1 MSKIIGVT
9 VGTPTSPSKMEEELK
24 PVKTVNGVAPDE
36 NGNVNVAGGS
46 GAMPAS
52 DIFRQNMALD
62 YGYDAET
69 GTSYTAIRVYKTKTD
84 GSLQYPFVFA
94 PNGSGT
100 PILSG
105 LGVATNYGFPLT
117 INAGCGGTFGSPNGT
132 LIQNGV
138 VIQQGPTEQHP
149 TALPLT
155 IDNNGD
161 LWYADADADAET
173 MVESGIVSAVC
184 GFMPIIR
191 DYEAVPNTEWPS
203 GIDHYTQQA
212 QRQIIG
218 QYANGDYAI
227 ITCEGRGFANS
238 PGWTIAQAQSICISL
253 GLKFAYNLDGG
264 GSTSVVIGKKQLNL
278 IYEGATG
285 RKVPAFIVFNG
296 GTVAP
301 ETTVPDEPDIPD
313 EPDEPD
319 KPDAPIELPD
329 GYTLLEYAEVD
340 GRQYANSGIP
350 ENTDIS
356 VEYAFAPNQGNGI
369 NSAGHILSSAN
380 IYAPYLRYTADGT
393 RNVIA
398 QRFGNQQKVDY
409 VFADNTKYTIK
420 AYLDGTDDI
429 FVNDSL
435 ALKCAKGDATLSA
448 SNMLYLFAYGGNP
461 NETRFRAS
469 GKFYYMKVYDAN
481 GELIR
486 YFVPCANSSAV
497 VGLFDIVNEV
507 FYRSI
512 SGVDFIYSGN
522 LPEPDVDEDDT
533 YVYPESI
540 NVPRGAYINTGIPE
554 TQLYSCEY
562 KAFNA
567 DLAYSDS
574 PYTTGHILS
583 SANTYYTFLKR
594 DGALGNAAILGKFK
608 GSQGSE
614 RKTIMLVPYVIKTE
628 YDGTTVVS
636 SKDGEVIHTVTVGT
650 TAVESNTFYLFTYGG
665 SPSSENYAFTGT
677 FYYLKLT
684 DISGNLVHNYKPA
697 KRKSDNVY
705 GVLDTVT
712 NVFCGSD
719 TAIAFTGT

>member
-9 VGTPTSPSKMEEELK
+9 VGTPTSPSKMEEALK
-24 PVKTVNGVAPDE
+24 PVKTVNGVSPDE

-46 GAMPAS
+46 GAMSDS

-191 DYEAVPNTEWPS
+191 DYEAVPDTEWPS
-203 GIDHYTQQA
+203 GIDHYTAQA

-238 PGWTIAQAQSICISL
+238 PGWTIAQAQSIGIKL

-264 GSTSVVIGKKQLNL
+264 GSTSVVVGKKQLNM

-313 EPDEPD
+313 EPDEP
-319 KPDAPIELPD
+319 IELPD
-329 GYTLLEYAEVD
+329 GYTLLDYVEVN
-340 GRQYANSGIP
+340 GSQYVNSGIP
-350 ENTDIS
+350 ETTDIG

-380 IYAPYLRYTADGT
+380 IYTPYLRYQETGVRDI
-393 RNVIA
+393 IA
-398 QRFGNQQKVDY
+398 QRFGNQQKVNY
-409 VFADNTKYTIK
+409 AFVDNTKYTVK
-420 AYLDGTDDI
+420 AYMDGTDGI
-429 FVNDSL
+429 YVNGVL
-435 ALKCAKGDATLSA
+435 VGACAKGDATLSA
-448 SNMLYLFAYGGNP
+448 TNMLYLFAYGGNLAT
-461 NETRFRAS
+461 TRFRAS
-469 GKFYYMKVYDAN
+469 GKFYYMKIYDADV
-481 GELIR
+481 EVIR
-486 YFVPCANSSAV
+486 HFVPCANPANV
-497 VGLFDIVNEV
+497 AGLYDIINEV
-507 FYRSI
+507 FYSSA
-512 SGVDFIYSGN
+512 SGVDFISG
-522 LPEPDVDEDDT
+522 V
-533 YVYPESI
+533 
-540 NVPRGAYINTGIPE
+540 
-554 TQLYSCEY
+554 
-562 KAFNA
+562 
-567 DLAYSDS
+567 
-574 PYTTGHILS
+574 
-583 SANTYYTFLKR
+583 
-594 DGALGNAAILGKFK
+594 
-608 GSQGSE
+608 
-614 RKTIMLVPYVIKTE
+614 
-628 YDGTTVVS
+628 
-636 SKDGEVIHTVTVGT
+636 
-650 TAVESNTFYLFTYGG
+650 
-665 SPSSENYAFTGT
+665 
-677 FYYLKLT
+677 
-684 DISGNLVHNYKPA
+684 
-697 KRKSDNVY
+697 
-705 GVLDTVT
+705 
-712 NVFCGSD
+712 
-719 TAIAFTGT
+719 